1 MRNPAHGQGR
11 GSLFGRLAVGIVAGF
26 LLLHAVTLI
35 YFGHERMVAEA
46 GVFAASTAERALTI
60 AEAAK
65 SQPDILALL
74 STPSFELSITQEV
87 LEKPRRVWP
96 HTDEVGAALQRKL
109 RALGFAGI
117 DDVRFWYVDERRD
130 TWLLLQLPTAE
141 GWLTVRAAGP
151 DVRGHTVVATFWMTS
166 LAALILLIV
175 LAATRRY
182 TRVLPEIA
190 DAAEQIGRAAE
201 PKALETRGPR
211 ELRRLI
217 AAFNTMQARVD
228 RMLSER
234 NTMLGAL
241 SHDVRTVVTRL
252 GLRIE
257 SLPESEVRTACA
269 RDIAEMTALLEDS
282 LDYSRNEASGE
293 EMELVDLHSLL
304 TTLADDWADQGADV
318 TFSGSESKVVRAE
331 PAGLRRALQNL
342 IENAVRYGGAAR
354 LSLQKGGPAE
364 VRVDVLDPGEGIEAG
379 QEERAMAP
387 FERLEDSRSRHTGG
401 VGLGLAIAR
410 RIVERHRGRLEFDKS
425 ANGFRVSV
433 FLPA

>member
-1 MRNPAHGQGR
+1 MLSQSQGR
-11 GSLFGRLAVGIVAGF
+11 GSLFGRLAFGIIAGF
-26 LLLHAVTLI
+26 LLLHALTLV

-60 AEAAK
+60 ADAAQ

-74 STPSFELSITQEV
+74 STPSFQLSMESEALQ
-87 LEKPRRVWP
+87 KPRRVWP
-96 HTDEVGAALQRKL
+96 HTDEVGAVLQRKL
-109 RALGFAGI
+109 AELDFKGA
-117 DDVRFWYVDERRD
+117 DDVRFWYVNQRRD
-130 TWLLLQLPTAE
+130 TWLLLQLPRAE

-166 LAALILLIV
+166 LAVLILLIV

-182 TRVLPEIA
+182 TRVLPELA

-201 PKALETRGPR
+201 PKALESRGPR

-228 RMLSER
+228 RLLKER

-252 GLRIE
+252 GLRME
-257 SLPESEVRTACA
+257 AMPESEVRAACE
-269 RDIAEMTALLEDS
+269 RDIDEITTLLEDS
-282 LDYSRNEASGE
+282 LAYARNEAAGE
-293 EMELVDLHSLL
+293 DIEAVDLHSLL
-304 TTLADDWADQGADV
+304 TTLADDWTDQGSDV
-318 TFSGSESKVVRAE
+318 TFTSTGSIVVQAE
-331 PAGLRRALQNL
+331 PGGLRRALQNL

-354 LSLQKGGPAE
+354 LSLLRDGPAE
-364 VRVDVLDPGEGIEAG
+364 VRVDVIDPGEGIEAG
-379 QEERAMAP
+379 LEELAMAP
-387 FERLEDSRSRHTGG
+387 FERLEGSRNRHTGG

-410 RIVERHRGRLEFDKS
+410 RIIERHRGRLEFIREAD
-425 ANGFRVSV
+425 GFRVSV
-433 FLPA
+433 FLPT